1 MNRTWL
7 LTFGAGSIALLDL
20 AAKWL
25 ATHFLAEP
33 VRLIPG
39 FLELELAHNPGLA
52 FGLSLPRWAILAASL
67 VAICLLI
74 WVFIRMTRAK
84 SQLAVAAFALLLG
97 GAAGN
102 FLERLI
108 DGTVTDF
115 VYLWPIPNFNLADVA
130 LTFGALGLILFSRLI
145 FKP

>member
-1 MNRTWL
+1 MNRTWIIV
-7 LTFGAGSIALLDL
+7 FGAGGIAILDL

-25 ATHFLAEP
+25 AIQFLTEP

-39 FLELELAHNPGLA
+39 FLEFELAHNPGLA
-52 FGLSLPRWAILAASL
+52 FGLTLPRWAILAVSL
-67 VAICLLI
+67 VAICLLV
-74 WVFIRMTRAK
+74 WVFARMTRPN
-84 SQLAVAAFALLLG
+84 SHLATAAFALLLG

-102 FLERLI
+102 FLERLV

-145 FKP
+145 FKS